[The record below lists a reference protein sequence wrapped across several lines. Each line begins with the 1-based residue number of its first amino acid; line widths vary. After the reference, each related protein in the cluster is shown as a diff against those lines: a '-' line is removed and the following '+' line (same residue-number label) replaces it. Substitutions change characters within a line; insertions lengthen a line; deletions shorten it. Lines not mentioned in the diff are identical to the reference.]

1 MNNNLNNNF
10 QDIIQINNFE
20 QMNNNF
26 QNNMSNNNYQQMNNN
41 NNFQDISQFNN
52 YQPMNN
58 NIFNNNNFQQ
68 MNNNNY
74 NTEIN
79 ELKRQLAEEK
89 DKNQKLIDKN
99 KILEEKLA
107 FLNNENNKIKELNKQ
122 LENNLAQKINELQ
135 KILSDKNKNKD
146 YYDLSSLGP
155 NDKVIAVNFVS
166 MGNNDIGHY
175 NLICKNRDLFIR
187 LEERLYND
195 FPQFKE
201 HETYFEV
208 KGKRIKRFK
217 TLEQNLIKNNDIISM
232 FIIEE

>member
-1 MNNNLNNNF
+1 MN
-10 QDIIQINNFE
+10 
-20 QMNNNF
+20 NNNF
-26 QNNMSNNNYQQMNNN
+26 QNNKFNHNYQQLNNNMSNNNT
-41 NNFQDISQFNN
+41 
-52 YQPMNN
+52 
-58 NIFNNNNFQQ
+58 FQQ

-89 DKNQKLIDKN
+89 NKNKKLIN
-99 KILEEKLA
+99 ESKILEEKIA
-107 FLNNENNKIKELNKQ
+107 FLYNENNKIKELSKQ
-122 LENNLAQKINELQ
+122 LENNLAQKINELQKIQ

-155 NDKVIAVNFVS
+155 NDKIIAVNFVS

-175 NLICKNRDLFIR
+175 NLMCKNIDLFVR

-217 TLEQNLIKNNDIISM
+217 TLEQNLIKNNDIISI